1 MHWRS
6 HVHTS
11 RQTLQEFCIVLLLK
25 NHLLTINFSW
35 IWACGII
42 LFSRPTYM
50 RIVPRQV
57 DWQTSSLKNHVLTI
71 KFSWICW
78 GEPCNTLS
86 MVHTGE
92 RQSSLYCII
101 LFSLQSNFLEF
112 VGENPG
118 GGQFIR
124 YEGGTSR
131 KPIPKYFIHIFSLKN
146 HRSAQAERLF
156 ILLYCIL
163 QFFYLEAMVYQLLM
177 MVPIENTIQ
186 KY

>member
-1 MHWRS
+1 MKTRLYFTQMKDKVQLVLFSFFYSRKTYRNIYEYMHWRS

-35 IWACGII
+35 IWACGIII

-124 YEGGTSR
+124 YDGGTYR
-131 KPIPKYFIHIFSLKN
+131 KGI
-146 HRSAQAERLF
+146 
-156 ILLYCIL
+156 
-163 QFFYLEAMVYQLLM
+163 
-177 MVPIENTIQ
+177 
-186 KY
+186 